1 MFKKPFSFKGRI
13 RRTEFGLSY
22 LIYFFGTMLTLGF
35 GIVITLPFILAQAAK
50 RSHDIGNSGWFIL
63 IPIYNPFFLLFAEGE
78 TESNEYGENPKLVS
92 GQNNDAQK
100 SKASGS
106 EVIGNNKNTASQN
119 PPSLNS
125 PISNTNQ
132 VPPPTNQGPPPMK
145 KEYYIQINGEQKGP
159 LNMEKVK
166 LLIELNQINSQSLI
180 WEKSFTDWKSIK
192 EVPEINNLFI

>member
-132 VPPPTNQGPPPMK
+132 FPPPTNQGPPHRQHLGLRAHRRRLARNVDSPDVAYVF
-145 KEYYIQINGEQKGP
+145 ERSFQRD
-159 LNMEKVK
+159 LSLLSCK
-166 LLIELNQINSQSLI
+166 LYLSQCHL
-180 WEKSFTDWKSIK
+180 
-192 EVPEINNLFI
+192 